1 MEPLAFETLRF
12 FVFPP
17 TYNSS
22 EPGLTVIFCDF
33 LGACVGVSVGSGDG
47 VCDGSGVMLGDGS
60 GVGVCVG
67 TSVGS
72 GVTLGVA
79 SGVGV
84 CSGGVTTVPGTDGDG
99 LSGVGSTGVELFWGS
114 NWKSSILLV
123 SPIISE
129 ISFML
134 LLEQYNLINF
144 GHLLISN
151 VVNWLSRQ
159 LK

>member
-114 NWKSSILLV
+114 NWKLVKLLPLPFTSSWLFIL
-123 SPIISE
+123 
-129 ISFML
+129 FK
-134 LLEQYNLINF
+134 EQYNSFNF
-144 GHLLISN
+144 VHALTSN
-151 VVNWLSRQ
+151 DSS
-159 LK
+159 